1 MKGSYRLD
9 GWKNVLTKLGIQNKD
24 KRQSTHFSGV
34 QNFNEID
41 LSDMYSQEGFLSRIV
56 DLPVDY
62 ATRQDF
68 QIKSS
73 ELDQEQIDGIYEE
86 LKRLKFSSML
96 KRSLKWDRLFGG
108 SGVVCNIDDGQD
120 LKQPVNERRIRKVE
134 SIRVYDRF
142 RFQSII
148 SHKVIDLLYGMHDD
162 AILLTPLSGVPF
174 YIHPSR
180 AAWTFGID
188 VPERRREELNGWG
201 ETVVGRVFTQL
212 RQLSSAYSSTEF
224 IMDDFIQTVITI
236 NNLTSMIAQQGNDT
250 IQKRLD
256 ILDLSRH
263 VANTW
268 LLDAEEKYEKHS
280 SNVSGVDK
288 LITQFGLALCAVEG
302 IPYTLLFGDSVSGL
316 NSTGDNERS
325 QWFDKVSTLQHEKA
339 KPIIEYVV
347 KKIMLSSDGPTNGFV
362 PDSWKIVFPPLEQ
375 MSEKEIAETNK
386 INAETDKTY
395 IEMGVVSQSEVAE
408 SRFSGDDSIYS
419 IDFNIPRSG
428 AVANDPDSDEA

>member
-9 GWKNVLTKLGIQNKD
+9 GWKNVLTKLGIKEKD
-24 KRQSTHFSGV
+24 KRTATHFSGV
-34 QNFNEID
+34 QNFAEID
-41 LSDMYSQEGFLSRIV
+41 LSDMYAQEGFLSRII

-68 QIKSS
+68 IIKSS
-73 ELDQEQIDGIYEE
+73 DLEQEDIDGIHEE
-86 LKRLKFSSML
+86 LKRLKFNSML
-96 KRSLKWDRLFGG
+96 KRAMKWDRLFGG
-108 SGVVCNIDDGQD
+108 AGLVLNVDDGED
-120 LKQPVNERRIRKVE
+120 IENEIDERRIRR
-134 SIRVYDRF
+134 INGLRVYDRF
-142 RFQSII
+142 RFQSNVSSDI
-148 SHKVIDLLYGMHDD
+148 VNLMYGMFDD
-162 AILLTPLSGVPF
+162 PILLTPISGTPF
-174 YIHPSR
+174 CIHPSR

-201 ETVVGRVFTQL
+201 ETVVGRTFTQL

-224 IMDDFIQTVITI
+224 ILEDFIQTVVTI

-263 VANTW
+263 IANTW

-280 SNVSGVDK
+280 STVTGIDK
-288 LITQFGLALCAVEG
+288 LIQQFGLALCAVEG

-316 NSTGDNERS
+316 SATGDNERS
-325 QWFDKVSTLQHEKA
+325 QWFDKVGALQTEKA

-347 KKIMLSSDGPTNGFV
+347 KKIMLSSDGPTNGIV

-386 INAETDKTY
+386 LNAETDKTY

-408 SRFSGDDSIYS
+408 SRFSGDDSVYS
-419 IDFNIPRSG
+419 IDFSIQRAG
-428 AVANDPDSDEA
+428 APVNDPVQDA